1 MYQIAKEIIGNSMR
15 EPNFKKFLL
24 SPPLTSSRA
33 SSCGNEIANRRKNSS
48 TARYSRHGHKNK
60 RKKEFYYNGTSG
72 WFSKGGRK
80 GEVRSQRCCQL
91 TAKLV
96 IERK

>member
-60 RKKEFYYNGTSG
+60 RKKEFYYNTDKRVVFKRWKKRRS
-72 WFSKGGRK
+72 
-80 GEVRSQRCCQL
+80 EV
-91 TAKLV
+91 AKVLSTH
-96 IERK
+96 RQTGN